1 MAGLHDV
8 GDGHVLLADLIAPVL
23 QQFDDGAA
31 GDAGQHC
38 TGAGGG
44 VDLAVDLEHN
54 VHGADLFHILLLHA
68 VQPQHL
74 GEALLLGHLA
84 GLDGGGV
91 VAAAL
96 GEAGQAGRGADV
108 LVLHVDADGIDAL
121 GIVGAGG
128 SADDAERVVPAG
140 VDAHA
145 HIGGEYKGTD
155 IQGGAVRMGHPVLV
169 HFHQGLHGLD
179 EVLHRDLGNAHPV
192 GGVLHPLAVT
202 VGAEQ
207 LDGVV
212 RGPVGLQALKDLL
225 RVVENHAGGIQGEGL
240 IGDDA
245 GVMPALVRRIV
256 HDEHVVGENL
266 AEAQLALVR
275 GLGLGAGGLGD
286 LNIQHID
293 RSLKIV

>member
-1 MAGLHDV
+1 
-8 GDGHVLLADLIAPVL
+8 
-23 QQFDDGAA
+23 
-31 GDAGQHC
+31 
-38 TGAGGG
+38 
-44 VDLAVDLEHN
+44 
-54 VHGADLFHILLLHA
+54 
-68 VQPQHL
+68 
-74 GEALLLGHLA
+74 
-84 GLDGGGV
+84 
-91 VAAAL
+91 
-96 GEAGQAGRGADV
+96 
-108 LVLHVDADGIDAL
+108 
-121 GIVGAGG
+121 
-128 SADDAERVVPAG
+128 
-140 VDAHA
+140 
-145 HIGGEYKGTD
+145 
-155 IQGGAVRMGHPVLV
+155 MGHPVLV

-225 RVVENHAGGIQGEGL
+225 RVVENHAGRIQGEGL

-266 AEAQLALVR
+266 TEAQLALVR